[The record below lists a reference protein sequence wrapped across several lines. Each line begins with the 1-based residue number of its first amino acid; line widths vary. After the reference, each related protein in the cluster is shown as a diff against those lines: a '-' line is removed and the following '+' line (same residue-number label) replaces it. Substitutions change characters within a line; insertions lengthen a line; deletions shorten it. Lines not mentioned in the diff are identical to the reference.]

1 MRQALADGDDAL
13 ATELAN
19 QACRKLRAV
28 GMGKVDKFELGKGVH
43 TFELGMDLQ
52 KYLKDMIFLKVRIP
66 EGGAEVHQWI
76 YEKAKRKFGLHPLVS
91 ITEVIKQDFDLADAD
106 TQTLLSI
113 MGAANNC

>member
-1 MRQALADGDDAL
+1 MRRAIADGDDAL

-28 GMGKVDKFELGKGVH
+28 GMGKVDKFELGKGAH
-43 TFELGMDLQ
+43 AFELGTDLQ
-52 KYLKDMIFLKVRIP
+52 KYLEDTIFPKVRIP

-76 YEKAKRKFGLHPLVS
+76 YEKAKRKFGLHPPVS
-91 ITEVIKQDFDLADAD
+91 ITEAIEQDFDIQDAD